1 MWRNTLRFSAHPVY
15 ACVLVG
21 QSCPTLWD
29 PMDPV
34 DLQALL
40 SVGFSRQEYWS
51 GLPFPSPGDLPHS
64 GIEPRFPVLQ
74 ANSLLSDPPGKPLNT
89 P

>member
-51 GLPFPSPGDLPHS
+51 G
-64 GIEPRFPVLQ
+64 
-74 ANSLLSDPPGKPLNT
+74 
-89 P
+89 